1 MCYYIKYTHCPWILS
16 NQNMIFSIQIK
27 TCFIIIFINV
37 VKKDFDINSLYENKH
52 EILKSVL
59 TFY

>member
-1 MCYYIKYTHCPWILS
+1 
-16 NQNMIFSIQIK
+16 MIFSIQIK